1 MTLCSTSILSSAL
14 SLLLLTTGQG
24 TANAQSNLPAP
35 SGPTRYNRAPISNE
49 LLEVHL
55 PRAVKRTL
63 PNGVRVLVLED
74 HHAASI
80 SMIVYIN
87 GAGGLFDP
95 ADQPGLASMTA
106 QMLSLGTSIRT
117 SKQIAQATDT
127 YAASLNVNAGSSSST
142 VSLSAS
148 GLSSNF
154 DNWSPIVTDV
164 LLHPSFPENEL
175 ATAKQRQLSQLQSQA
190 SDAGFLANK
199 YLRHTLYGDTPE
211 GVVSATPESTKAFT
225 AEALRSFYRLRY
237 TPQSTIVVIGGDIT
251 PAKAFAFVS
260 DALGAW
266 PKTDLQVGLPPV
278 TEVTAPRSVT
288 LVDRPNSVQTNLV
301 LGRLGID
308 RRDPD
313 YVKLAVTNNIL
324 GSGAAGRL
332 FMRLREEKSY
342 TYGAYGSLDA
352 TDYRGVITA
361 NSEVRTQVTGG
372 ALDEFFHEF
381 SRLGTEPVSL
391 EELKRHKH
399 SMVAMFALS
408 LESPQTLMGD
418 VFLQERYGFP
428 EDYWDRYAAALA
440 TVSADDVMAMGKKYY
455 SPETM
460 EVIAVGDPE
469 IKPVL
474 AKWGDVKEI
483 KP

>member
-1 MTLCSTSILSSAL
+1 MTQRSTSILSFTLASF
-14 SLLLLTTGQG
+14 LLAMGQG
-24 TANAQSNLPAP
+24 IVSAQSNQPTS

-55 PRAVKRTL
+55 PRALKRTL

-74 HHAASI
+74 HHAATI
-80 SMIVYIN
+80 SLMVYVN

-106 QMLSLGTSIRT
+106 QMLSLGTSTKT

-127 YAASLNVNAGSSSST
+127 YAASLNVNAGPNSST

-154 DNWSPIVTDV
+154 DRWSSIATDV

-175 ATAKQRQLSQLQSQA
+175 ASAKQRQLSRLQSQA
-190 SDAGFLANK
+190 SNAGYLANK
-199 YLRHTLYGDTPE
+199 YLRHALYGDTPE

-237 TPQSTIVVIGGDIT
+237 TPQNTIVVIGGDIA
-251 PAKAFAFVS
+251 PGKAFAFAS
-260 DALGAW
+260 DALKAW
-266 PKTDLQVGLPPV
+266 PKTDLEIRLPQV
-278 TEVTAPRSVT
+278 TETTAPRSVT
-288 LVDRPNSVQTNLV
+288 LVDRPNSVQTNLM

-342 TYGAYGSLDA
+342 TYGAYSGLDA
-352 TDYRGVITA
+352 ADYRGVMTA
-361 NSEVRTQVTGG
+361 SSEVRTQVTGG

-391 EELKRHKH
+391 EELKRHEH
-399 SMVAMFALS
+399 SMVAVFALS
-408 LESPQTLMGD
+408 LESPQALMGD
-418 VFLQERYGFP
+418 VYLQERYGFP
-428 EDYWDRYAAALA
+428 EDYWDRYAAELA

-460 EVIAVGDPE
+460 QVIAVGDPA

-474 AKWGDVKEI
+474 AQWGEVKEI